1 MHEEYGT
8 EIDYFS
14 RLDLTLLTLFQL
26 MTLDGWVVTVR
37 EIIGIYTWAW
47 VPLLSFIT
55 LAGICIT
62 SMIVAVICGSPVL
75 YMINQDDEDK
85 NELQKRNL
93 QIIQMQQETMAL
105 RNEIKK

>member
-37 EIIGIYTWAW
+37 EIIGIYT
-47 VPLLSFIT
+47 
-55 LAGICIT
+55 
-62 SMIVAVICGSPVL
+62 
-75 YMINQDDEDK
+75 
-85 NELQKRNL
+85 
-93 QIIQMQQETMAL
+93 
-105 RNEIKK
+105 